1 MIHQIFLL
9 AHDWSKCFK
18 TETNITYLKLGD
30 IQGYHPS
37 NTSQLS
43 NLKSTAISLRLK
55 FNSRRK
61 SVFCLL
67 DERKYLF
74 FIKSFQRTLEK
85 EHPTQKKNN
94 FPFSISHFIFP
105 FPIPHVP
112 LSILPFHSPL
122 PVPFP
127 SPIPQSHSP
136 VPFPSPIPHSPFS
149 LLVTSF
155 FVKGTW
161 YEWKRKELLILMIYS
176 YCWEGQLKLTNSS
189 SLYTVYVP
197 RVDIL
202 PVYLQSFLF
211 SSQNNTLS

>member
-9 AHDWSKCFK
+9 AHDWSKCF
-18 TETNITYLKLGD
+18 TLTNITYLKLGD

-85 EHPTQKKNN
+85 EHPTQKKTI
-94 FPFSISHFIFP
+94 FHFQ
-105 FPIPHVP
+105 FPISYSHSQFPMSHSP
-112 LSILPFHSPL
+112 FYLSIPHS
-122 PVPFP
+122 
-127 SPIPQSHSP
+127 QSHSP
-136 VPFPSPIPHSPFS
+136 VPFPTPHSRF
-149 LLVTSF
+149 
-155 FVKGTW
+155 
-161 YEWKRKELLILMIYS
+161 
-176 YCWEGQLKLTNSS
+176 
-189 SLYTVYVP
+189 
-197 RVDIL
+197 
-202 PVYLQSFLF
+202 
-211 SSQNNTLS
+211 

>member
-9 AHDWSKCFK
+9 AHDWSKYF
-18 TETNITYLKLGD
+18 TLTNITYLKLGD

-37 NTSQLS
+37 NTPQLS

-55 FNSRRK
+55 FNSRWK

-94 FPFSISHFIFP
+94 FPFSISHFIFHSQ
-105 FPIPHVP
+105 FPM
-112 LSILPFHSPL
+112 
-122 PVPFP
+122 
-127 SPIPQSHSP
+127 SHSP
-136 VPFPSPIPHSPFS
+136 FYLSIPHSQFHSPFS

-155 FVKGTW
+155 FVKDTW

-189 SLYTVYVP
+189 SLYAV
-197 RVDIL
+197 
-202 PVYLQSFLF
+202 
-211 SSQNNTLS
+211 

>member
-9 AHDWSKCFK
+9 AHDWSKRF
-18 TETNITYLKLGD
+18 TLTNITYLKLGD

-37 NTSQLS
+37 NNPQLS

-55 FNSRRK
+55 FNSRWK

-85 EHPTQKKNN
+85 EHPTQKKKTI
-94 FPFSISHFIFP
+94 FQFSISHFIFHFQFPMSHSP
-105 FPIPHVP
+105 FYLSIPH
-112 LSILPFHSPL
+112 SQSHS

-136 VPFPSPIPHSPFS
+136 LPILAFS
-149 LLVTSF
+149 NIVLC
-155 FVKGTW
+155 KGHVIWMKT
-161 YEWKRKELLILMIYS
+161 KGIANLNDL
-176 YCWEGQLKLTNSS
+176 
-189 SLYTVYVP
+189 
-197 RVDIL
+197 
-202 PVYLQSFLF
+202 
-211 SSQNNTLS
+211 

>member
-9 AHDWSKCFK
+9 AHDWSKRF
-18 TETNITYLKLGD
+18 TLTNITYLKLGD

-37 NTSQLS
+37 NNPQLS

-55 FNSRRK
+55 FNSRWK

-85 EHPTQKKNN
+85 EHPTQKKKTI
-94 FPFSISHFIFP
+94 FQFSISHFIFHFQFPMSHSP
-105 FPIPHVP
+105 FYLSIPH
-112 LSILPFHSPL
+112 S
-122 PVPFP
+122 
-127 SPIPQSHSP
+127 QSHSP
-136 VPFPSPIPHSPFS
+136 VPFPSPIPHSPFP

-161 YEWKRKELLILMIYS
+161 YEWKRKD
-176 YCWEGQLKLTNSS
+176 C
-189 SLYTVYVP
+189 
-197 RVDIL
+197 
-202 PVYLQSFLF
+202 
-211 SSQNNTLS
+211 

>member
-1 MIHQIFLL
+1 MRTYRNVRRAWKLRNITWGISLIMIHQIFLL
-9 AHDWSKCFK
+9 AHDWSKRF
-18 TETNITYLKLGD
+18 TLMNITFLKLGD
-30 IQGYHPS
+30 IRGYHPS
-37 NTSQLS
+37 DTPQLS

-55 FNSRRK
+55 FNTRWK

-74 FIKSFQRTLEK
+74 FIKSFQRTLKK
-85 EHPTQKKNN
+85 EHPTKKKNN

-105 FPIPHVP
+105 FPIPRVP

-122 PVPFP
+122 PVP
-127 SPIPQSHSP
+127 
-136 VPFPSPIPHSPFS
+136 VPFPSPIPHSPFP

-176 YCWEGQLKLTNSS
+176 YCWGGQLKLTNSS
-189 SLYTVYVP
+189 SL
-197 RVDIL
+197 
-202 PVYLQSFLF
+202 
-211 SSQNNTLS
+211 

>member
-9 AHDWSKCFK
+9 AHDWSKRF
-18 TETNITYLKLGD
+18 TLTNITYLKLGD

-37 NTSQLS
+37 NTPQLS

-55 FNSRRK
+55 FNSRWK

-85 EHPTQKKNN
+85 EHPTQKKKRFSN
-94 FPFSISHFIFP
+94 FQFPISCSISNSPCPTLHSTFP
-105 FPIPHVP
+105 FP
-112 LSILPFHSPL
+112 S
-122 PVPFP
+122 P

-136 VPFPSPIPHSPFS
+136 VPFPTPHSPFS
-149 LLVTSF
+149 LLVISF

-176 YCWEGQLKLTNSS
+176 YCWKWTNSS
-189 SLYTVYVP
+189 SL
-197 RVDIL
+197 
-202 PVYLQSFLF
+202 
-211 SSQNNTLS
+211 